1 MRERRILLTGAVGRL
16 GRVLAAAFRDRYEL
30 RLTDLQPPPADDDAG
45 PFILADLGD
54 AEAVRALCQDVDT
67 VLHLAASSDLATP
80 WEPIL
85 RNNIIGCSH
94 LFHAASEAG
103 CRRIVFA
110 SSIHAGGFPSH
121 PPARGPRQEP
131 RTLYGASKAWGEAL
145 ANVVAHRGP
154 TTVLCL
160 RLGWVMA
167 GDDPLIHLDN
177 DRLDII
183 LTHEDLTRLC
193 AAAIEAPDDLRYGI
207 FYGLSNNERNRYDLT
222 ETRTLLAYAP
232 RDDAFA
238 IARAREPAGARGL
251 VRAAK
256 RVARRVLRGA

>member
-1 MRERRILLTGAVGRL
+1 LLTGAAGRL
-16 GRVLAAAFRDRYEL
+16 GRVLGAAFADRYEL
-30 RLTDLQPPPADDDAG
+30 RRTDLRPPEGEADDASFA
-45 PFILADLGD
+45 PADLGD
-54 AEAVRALCQDVDT
+54 AQQAAALCRDVDT

-85 RNNIIGCSH
+85 RNNIIACSN
-94 LFHAASEAG
+94 LFRAASEAG

-110 SSIHAGGFPSH
+110 SSIHAGAPGRPLG
-121 PPARGPRQEP
+121 RGPRHEP

-154 TTVLCL
+154 SSVLCL
-160 RLGWVMA
+160 RLGWVMP

-183 LTHEDLTRLC
+183 LTHDDLARLF
-193 AAAIEAPDDLRYGI
+193 AAAIEAPDDLRYGV

-222 ETRTLLAYAP
+222 ETRTLLEYAP

-238 IARAREPAGARGL
+238 IARAREPAGAAGW
-251 VRAAK
+251 VRAA
-256 RVARRVLRGA
+256 RRMARRVLRRA